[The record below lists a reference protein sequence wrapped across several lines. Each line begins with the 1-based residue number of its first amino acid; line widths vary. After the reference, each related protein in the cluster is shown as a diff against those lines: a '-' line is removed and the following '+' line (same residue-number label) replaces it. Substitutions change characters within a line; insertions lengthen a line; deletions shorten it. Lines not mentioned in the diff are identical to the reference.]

1 MGQTEMIVIGKIV
14 SAVGLQ
20 GEVKVY
26 PYSDNMERFGRGA
39 EVMIGG
45 ALRRI
50 ESSRF
55 VKRMP
60 VVRIEGIVGRDAAE
74 AMRGTELCV
83 DEAGLPPLPDGDYY
97 VRDLIGCSVVG
108 EGGDEIGRIRDVIQN
123 RAQDLYEIECSD
135 GTTFLLP
142 AVAEFILGVDI
153 AGKAVVARLPE
164 GLLELRR

>member
-1 MGQTEMIVIGKIV
+1 MIVIGKIV

-60 VVRIEGIVGRDAAE
+60 VIRIEGIAGRDAAE
-74 AMRGTELCV
+74 AMRGAELCV
-83 DEAGLPPLPDGDYY
+83 DGAGLPPLPDGNYY
-97 VRDLIGCSVVG
+97 VRDLIGCSVVDESG
-108 EGGDEIGRIRDVIQN
+108 AEIGRIRDVIQN
-123 RAQDLYEIECSD
+123 SAQDLYEIVCSD
-135 GTTFLLP
+135 GTAFMLP
-142 AVAEFILGVDI
+142 AVAEFIAGVDI
-153 AGKAVVARLPE
+153 AAKAVVARLPE